1 VSCVAY
7 QGYNR
12 LNQAVGTLLA
22 PAFAVKQLDP
32 TPLSLPD
39 YGRGETEKWEGVAR
53 RQNEHLTALQEQ
65 APDLWL
71 THMPIPP
78 ERPPAAAAANP
89 AADPQSGAA
98 ATSTSTSSSS
108 SASSHASHYIA

>member
-1 VSCVAY
+1 VCVRE
-7 QGYNR
+7 GYNR

-32 TPLSLPD
+32 SSLSLPE

-53 RQNEHLTALQEQ
+53 RQHEHLSALQEQ
-65 APDLWL
+65 APHLWL

-78 ERPPAAAAANP
+78 ERPPAADKPP
-89 AADPQSGAA
+89 ASSDQ
-98 ATSTSTSSSS
+98 ATTATTATTTASETSSS
-108 SASSHASHYIA
+108 SASSSHHYIA